1 MPEDRLIEVN
11 NVTKKFPGVVALQ
24 DVSFDLKEGEV
35 HALVGENGAGKS
47 TLIKILSGAI
57 QKTKGE
63 VKFQGNTVSH
73 NNPKN
78 AMNLGIATI
87 YQEFNLIPYLDVA
100 ENIYMGKFPIKNKI
114 TKSINKSEI
123 YQKTEELFN
132 TLEVDI
138 KPDSLIKDLGVAQQ
152 QMVEIAK
159 ALSIDAKVYI
169 MDEPT
174 AALSGKEIDELL
186 RVVNKLKNNGTGIL
200 YISHRLEE
208 VFEIADRVT
217 VLRDGKKI
225 GTNNVDDVDKDDLIK
240 MMVGTDLGNIFPD
253 MTNRTFSEQKTAL
266 EVQNLTKEGIF
277 KDININV
284 KKGEIVGIGGLVGSK
299 RTEVA
304 RAIFGADSYD
314 EGNITLNDSE
324 INHGDPFNSV
334 KKGLCYLPEDRKEL
348 GLVLISS
355 VKDNIALPSIPFN
368 SKLGIVNDSFF
379 ESKVQEYVDKLN
391 IRTPNIQQE
400 CKSLSGGNQ
409 QKVVIAK
416 WLVTECDVFI
426 FDEPTR
432 GIDIGAKQEIYGLIK
447 ELANQGAAV
456 IMISSE
462 LPEIVNLPDRVYVMR
477 NGSIVQELDREKATK
492 ERILSYAF
500 MED

>member
-1 MPEDRLIEVN
+1 LPEDRLIEVN